1 MYYIFFY
8 INTTLPERVYLG
20 YFGIFILRQVVHI
33 LVQVVRNGFFGG
45 GLDLR
50 AASTNKHLT
59 KQNLHLCLMF
69 LSKDYTTL
77 FLIVDSHM

>member
-1 MYYIFFY
+1 MYYIFFQ
-8 INTTLPERVYLG
+8 INTTPPERVYLG
-20 YFGIFILRQVVHI
+20 YFGIFILRQVVQI

-45 GLDLR
+45 GLDLQ
-50 AASTNKHLT
+50 AASTNIHLT
-59 KQNLHLCLMF
+59 KQNLHPCLMF